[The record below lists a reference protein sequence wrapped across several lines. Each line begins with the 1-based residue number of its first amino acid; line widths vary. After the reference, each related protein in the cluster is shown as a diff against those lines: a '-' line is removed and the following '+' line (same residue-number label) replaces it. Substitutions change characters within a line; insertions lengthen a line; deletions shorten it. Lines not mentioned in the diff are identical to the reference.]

1 VGALEHAGG
10 EDSEV
15 ERLRR
20 AAGLASN
27 NAEEAFNR
35 LRLERLES
43 SLADRAAITALAL
56 LRRVAGTATRMRFA
70 AHQARADGA
79 LIDWIAA
86 VNREIDAHLRGVSH
100 CANHTAFPRQHLA
113 LAEADAVNQISQLRR
128 LLVEEPSG
136 IGEGAAQ
143 AAAS

>member
-1 VGALEHAGG
+1 
-10 EDSEV
+10 V

-56 LRRVAGTATRMRFA
+56 LRRVAGTATRMRFVA
-70 AHQARADGA
+70 NQASADGA

-86 VNREIDAHLRGVSH
+86 VKREIDAYLRGATY
-100 CANHTAFPRQHLA
+100 CANYTAFSRQHLS

-128 LLVEEPSG
+128 LLVEEPDSM
-136 IGEGAAQ
+136 GEGAAQ